1 MGDATIYGHSII
13 HKFNLSSISDDIN
26 YEPKGTVLDDPTL
39 GLDVLARRERWH
51 LIQSLKERMT
61 ILLTTHYLEEA
72 EALSDNI
79 IIMSKGKLVVQGIA
93 KDLIAQAQ
101 VKTFE

>member
-1 MGDATIYGHSII
+1 M
-13 HKFNLSSISDDIN
+13 
-26 YEPKGTVLDDPTL
+26 
-39 GLDVLARRERWH
+39 
-51 LIQSLKERMT
+51 IQSLKERMT

-79 IIMSKGKLVVQGIA
+79 IIMSKGKLVVQGTA